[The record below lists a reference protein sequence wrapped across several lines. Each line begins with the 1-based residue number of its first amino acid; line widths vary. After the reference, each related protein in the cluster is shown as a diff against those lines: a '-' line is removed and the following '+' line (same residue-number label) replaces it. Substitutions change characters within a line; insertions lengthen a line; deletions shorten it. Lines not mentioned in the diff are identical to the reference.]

1 MYVTW
6 TSMQVLDAHLY
17 ESRPHE
23 TSNGR
28 VCNLNKKG
36 LYSYI
41 SYPSV
46 DKNGILH
53 RITAKHFPILTIYK
67 SAT

>member
-1 MYVTW
+1 
-6 TSMQVLDAHLY
+6 MQVLDAHLH

-23 TSNGR
+23 TSHGR

-41 SYPSV
+41 SYPFV
-46 DKNGILH
+46 DKNGILPS
-53 RITAKHFPILTIYK
+53 IE
-67 SAT
+67 